1 MLRSVQGDCIKGR
14 QVKLCMRTSDGRV
27 GSLDVFCYEKI
38 ICKKFICEPIFTAP
52 LVLLSICRD

>member
-1 MLRSVQGDCIKGR
+1 MSRSVQGDYIKGR

-27 GSLDVFCYEKI
+27 SSLGVFCYEK
-38 ICKKFICEPIFTAP
+38 FIFAPIFTAP

>member
-38 ICKKFICEPIFTAP
+38 ICKKIY
-52 LVLLSICRD
+52 L